1 LADAPAKASGL
12 AKFAALHA
20 DKFGRIELI
29 LLDGNAAK
37 TLDLTDEIV
46 RNRVRGVKLPDQLK
60 QLFEQPRAWN
70 PWQLVG
76 TWGRTVRSVAVL
88 RLNPT
93 GKDLTVQALP
103 EWKLSGRG

>member
-1 LADAPAKASGL
+1 MFPDFLVIRKEKGQLVVDLIEPHSISLADAPAKASGL

-60 QLFEQPRAWN
+60 QLFEQA
-70 PWQLVG
+70 
-76 TWGRTVRSVAVL
+76 
-88 RLNPT
+88 
-93 GKDLTVQALP
+93 
-103 EWKLSGRG
+103 